1 MVYQITKIV
10 SAFSVP
16 LAVII
21 IIAFG
26 AAKKIPV
33 YDAFVEGAKGGVK
46 NTFSVIPPLVGLM
59 VGIYALR
66 ASGAV
71 DLAAKALSP
80 LLSFLKMPP
89 EVLPLAILRPISG
102 SGSLAVVSDI
112 FKNFGCD
119 SYIGRCASVMMGST
133 ETTFYTLAVYFGSV
147 KIKNTRYAAKAAL
160 TADFISML
168 TAVYITRL
176 FFS

>member
-71 DLAAKALSP
+71 DLAANVLSP

-112 FKNFGCD
+112 FKNF
-119 SYIGRCASVMMGST
+119 R
-133 ETTFYTLAVYFGSV
+133 L
-147 KIKNTRYAAKAAL
+147 R
-160 TADFISML
+160 FIYRPL
-168 TAVYITRL
+168 CLGYDGFNRNHFLHPCGL
-176 FFS
+176 FRFR